1 MGERKASV
9 NMSASSLPAEKKN
22 TQLPPINQARQQQ
35 IQILDSKKPN
45 VSPKVSR
52 ATVLSPVI
60 AQLEQQESR
69 KQQQQSDKRKPN
81 KVSPPPPFVN

>member
-1 MGERKASV
+1 MNPQPMGERKASV

-22 TQLPPINQARQQQ
+22 TQLPPINQARQQ

-45 VSPKVSR
+45 ASPKVSR

-60 AQLEQQESR
+60 AQLE
-69 KQQQQSDKRKPN
+69 
-81 KVSPPPPFVN
+81 